1 MAVYRRTSRRRYV
14 LLLVVLTSI
23 TLITLDRRNHDAGV
37 LGAIGRTA
45 HTLVAPVQRGVTAI
59 ARPVGNW
66 FGGMFDSGSLNAE
79 NKRLRNQ
86 IADLQGQVRANNAA
100 ALENEQLKQVLRLPI
115 LANVPRTYA
124 RVIGRSPG
132 NFESTATLNVGSR
145 QGIVNDMPVIA
156 FGGVVGRV
164 VNVWRDGCTVLL
176 ANDSNF
182 SVAVRITRVSAP
194 GVATGRTGASTMEL
208 DLDDNTHATQVK
220 TGDNVETSGFNGSS
234 FPPGLQVGQVVA
246 VRQQP
251 GGQLPVIRVKPFVD
265 FDRLDYV
272 AILRWAPGQGPVAS
286 TTTTAPPTTTS
297 TTPTTTPGATT
308 SSTPGSHG

>member
-23 TLITLDRRNHDAGV
+23 TLITLDRRDHDAGV

-59 ARPVGNW
+59 ARPIGNW
-66 FGGMFDSGSLNAE
+66 FGGVFDSGSLNAQ
-79 NKRLRNQ
+79 NKKLRNQ
-86 IADLQGQVRANNAA
+86 IADLQGQVRASSADRI
-100 ALENEQLKQVLRLPI
+100 ENEQLKQVLQIPI

-132 NFESTATLNVGSR
+132 NFESTVTVGAGSR
-145 QGIVNDMPVIA
+145 QGIVTDMPVVA

-164 VNVWRDGCTVLL
+164 VNVWSDGCTVLL

-182 SVAVRITRVSAP
+182 SVAVRITRIGAP

-220 TGDNVETSGFNGSS
+220 VGDLVETSGFNGSS
-234 FPPGLQVGQVVA
+234 FPVGLQVGQVVA
-246 VRQQP
+246 VRQEP
-251 GGQLPVIRVKPFVD
+251 GGQLPVIRVRPFVD

-272 AILRWAPGQGPVAS
+272 AILKWAPGQGAVVS

-297 TTPTTTPGATT
+297 TSTTTTPGATT
-308 SSTPGSHG
+308 TSSGSHP

>member
-59 ARPVGNW
+59 ARPIGNW
-66 FGGMFDSGSLNAE
+66 FGGVFDSGSLNSE
-79 NKRLRNQ
+79 NKKLRNQ

-100 ALENEQLKQVLRLPI
+100 AIENEQLKQVLQLPI
-115 LANVPRTYA
+115 LANIPRAYA

-132 NFESTATLNVGSR
+132 NFESTVTVDAGTR
-145 QGIVNDMPVIA
+145 QGIVKDMPVIA

-182 SVAVRITRVSAP
+182 SVAVRITRVGAP

-220 TGDNVETSGFNGSS
+220 RGDLVETSGFNGSS
-234 FPPGLQVGQVVA
+234 FPAGLQLGEVVA
-246 VRQQP
+246 VRQEP
-251 GGQLPVIRVKPFVD
+251 GGQLPFIRVRPFVD

-272 AILRWAPGQGPVAS
+272 AILKWAPGQGPVVS
-286 TTTTAPPTTTS
+286 TTTTSTSTTS
-297 TTPTTTPGATT
+297 TTSTTTPGATT
-308 SSTPGSHG
+308 TTAGSHP